1 MTATS
6 TEWPDSPLDAVQVAF
21 EALTGDPDPLT
32 VDCDLVNP
40 DGDLHVPA
48 GVLSL
53 TAVRDWLLAHPRDV
67 QARDAV
73 WAELVRKA
81 RLDGPQWVI
90 AAVGMAMP
98 VLRRYTRQ
106 LAAGYRGDLDDLEA
120 EILAGFLA
128 ALRDRVDLAQPAPY
142 AALCRSGWRAG
153 FTLCQQASEY
163 TTVDDVEHITGPRTP
178 RMPYGHPDVLVNR
191 AVRLGVIDA
200 EDEFPWIEV
209 RLGRKSVETV
219 AAGLGIT
226 TAAMRMRLGRI
237 DTRIAEALASGV
249 LTGVASP
256 QAAQDLAAQAARRAN
271 LRAAS
276 LPRRSPARPTTG
288 ASGQGAAAA

>member
-1 MTATS
+1 MTATPTDWS
-6 TEWPDSPLDAVQVAF
+6 DSPLHAAQVAF

-32 VDCDLVNP
+32 IDCDLVNP
-40 DGDLHVPA
+40 DGDLNVPA
-48 GVLSL
+48 GVLPL
-53 TAVRDWLLAHPRDV
+53 TQVREWLLQRPRDV

-73 WAELVRKA
+73 WAELIRKA
-81 RLDGPQWVI
+81 RLDGPRWVI

-106 LAAGYRGDLDDLEA
+106 LAAGYGGDLDDLEA

-128 ALRDRVDLAQPAPY
+128 ALRDRADLAQPAPY
-142 AALCRSGWRAG
+142 AALCRFGWRAG
-153 FTLCQQASEY
+153 FTLRQQASEY
-163 TTVDDVEHITGPRTP
+163 TTVDDVEHLTGPRTP

-209 RLGRKSVETV
+209 RLGRKSVENV

-226 TAAMRMRLGRI
+226 AAAMRMRLGRI

-256 QAAQDLAAQAARRAN
+256 QAALNLAAQASRRAN
-271 LRAAS
+271 LRAARQS
-276 LPRRSPARPTTG
+276 RRTPARPP
-288 ASGQGAAAA
+288 SGAAAQGTAAA

>member
-1 MTATS
+1 MTATP
-6 TEWPDSPLDAVQVAF
+6 TDWPDSPLNAAQVAF

-32 VDCDLVNP
+32 IDCDLVNP
-40 DGDLHVPA
+40 DGDLNVPA
-48 GVLSL
+48 GVLPL
-53 TAVRDWLLAHPRDV
+53 TQVRDWLLEHPRDV

-73 WAELVRKA
+73 WAELIRQA
-81 RLDGPQWVI
+81 RLDGPEWVI

-106 LAAGYRGDLDDLEA
+106 LAASYGGDLDDLEA

-142 AALCRSGWRAG
+142 AALCRFGWRAG
-153 FTLCQQASEY
+153 FTLRQQASEY
-163 TTVDDVEHITGPRTP
+163 TTVDDVEHVTGPRTP

-209 RLGRKSVETV
+209 RLGRKSVEKV

-226 TAAMRMRLGRI
+226 AAAMRMRHGRI

-256 QAAQDLAAQAARRAN
+256 QAAQNLAAQASRRAN
-271 LRAAS
+271 LRAARQH
-276 LPRRSPARPTTG
+276 RRNPGRPTSG
-288 ASGQGAAAA
+288 AAGQGAAAA